1 MAGICSSFLF
11 VAPFSLTSCDSW
23 LDVVP
28 DDRISET
35 VVFDEQ
41 RGYQKLLNG
50 LYSGMTSTTLYGRNL
65 TAGAVDVMAQYYN
78 TYNRS
83 DVYYDLTKYAYSTSA
98 AESLISGIWGKA
110 YSLISN
116 ANTLIDAI
124 DAADCPLIDRQKKRM
139 KGEALTVRAFIH
151 FDLLRLFGPVPTQL
165 SERAIPY
172 QTSSELTVQP
182 FETGTQILAKIKA
195 DLTEAVGLLK
205 ESEPLLMP
213 DKYESSDVESRPFRM
228 NYYAAKAVLARV
240 YLWEGNKSDAYDAA
254 VEVIDEA
261 SAEFPFVTNE
271 EATGLN
277 PDRLFTS
284 EVLFS
289 LYNTSRER
297 DLYNALFSPVLT
309 QSQRLYPAG
318 SLSTGRLQEWYDDQ
332 NDYRYK
338 IWAVDQE
345 NLYCQKY
352 RLNDT
357 ESDTYVNHTV
367 PLLRMSEMY
376 LIAAECAS
384 DTDAADTWLNTLRNH
399 RNSFTVEVR
408 SDNLEDLL
416 ALEYRKEFWGEGQ
429 MFYYLKRHVME
440 RVPDGTKESGTIS
453 MEPGYYVLPLPDSE
467 TSMREGLD
475 K

>member
-35 VVFDEQ
+35 VVFEEQ
-41 RGYQKLLNG
+41 KGYQKLLNG

-65 TAGAVDVMAQYYN
+65 SVGAVDVMAQYYN
-78 TYNRS
+78 TS
-83 DVYYDLTKYAYSTSA
+83 SMSSVYYDLAKYGYSTSA
-98 AESLISGIWGKA
+98 SESLMSGIWGKA

-116 ANTLIDAI
+116 ANTLIGAI
-124 DAADCPLIDRQKKRM
+124 DNPDCPLIDRQKKRM

-165 SERAIPY
+165 SEQAIPY
-172 QTSSELTVQP
+172 QTSGELAVQP
-182 FETGTQILAKIKA
+182 IETGTQILAKIKA

-213 DKYESSDVESRPFRM
+213 DKYESSDVDSRPFRM

-240 YLWEGNKSDAYDAA
+240 YLWEGNKEDAYDTA
-254 VEVIDEA
+254 VEVINEG

-297 DLYNALFSPVLT
+297 NLYNELFSPVLGI
-309 QSQRLYPAG
+309 SQRLFPSGAIG
-318 SLSTGRLQEWYDDQ
+318 SGRLEEWYDDQ

-338 IWAVDQE
+338 IWAVDQQ

-352 RLNDT
+352 RPIET
-357 ESDTYVNHTV
+357 DTYINYTV

-384 DTDAADTWLNTLRNH
+384 DTDAAGTWLNTLRNQ
-399 RNSFTVEVR
+399 RNSFTVEVS
-408 SDNLEDLL
+408 SDNLGDLL
-416 ALEYRKEFWGEGQ
+416 TQEYRKEFWGEGQ

-440 RVPDGTKESGTIS
+440 KIPDGTKESGTIS
-453 MEPGYYVLPLPDSE
+453 MVPSYYVIPLPDGE
-467 TSMREGLD
+467 ASMREGLD
-475 K
+475 Q

>member
-28 DDRISET
+28 DDRFSET
-35 VVFDEQ
+35 VVFEEQ
-41 RGYQKLLNG
+41 KGYQKLLNG

-65 TAGAVDVMAQYYN
+65 SVGAVDVMAQYYN
-78 TYNRS
+78 TS
-83 DVYYDLTKYAYSTSA
+83 SMSSVYYDLAKYGYSTSA
-98 AESLISGIWGKA
+98 SESLMSGIWGKA

-116 ANTLIDAI
+116 ANTLIGAI
-124 DAADCPLIDRQKKRM
+124 DNPDCPLIDRQKKRM

-165 SERAIPY
+165 SEQAIPY
-172 QTSSELTVQP
+172 QTSGELAVQP
-182 FETGTQILAKIKA
+182 IETGTQILAKIKA

-213 DKYESSDVESRPFRM
+213 DKYESSDVDSRPFRM

-240 YLWEGNKSDAYDAA
+240 YLWEGNKEDAYDTA
-254 VEVIDEA
+254 VEVINEG

-297 DLYNALFSPVLT
+297 NLYNELFSPVLGI
-309 QSQRLYPAG
+309 SQRLFPSGAIG
-318 SLSTGRLQEWYDDQ
+318 SGRLEEWYDDQ

-338 IWAVDQE
+338 IWAVDQQ

-352 RLNDT
+352 RPIET
-357 ESDTYVNHTV
+357 DTYINYTV
-367 PLLRMSEMY
+367 PLIRMSEMY

-384 DTDAADTWLNTLRNH
+384 DTDAAGTWLNTLRNQ
-399 RNSFTVEVR
+399 RNSFTVEVS
-408 SDNLEDLL
+408 SDNLGDLL
-416 ALEYRKEFWGEGQ
+416 TQEYRKEFWGEGQ

-440 RVPDGTKESGTIS
+440 KIPDGTKESGTIS
-453 MEPGYYVLPLPDSE
+453 MVPSYYVIPLPDGE
-467 TSMREGLD
+467 ASMREGLD
-475 K
+475 Q

>member
-35 VVFDEQ
+35 VVFEEQ
-41 RGYQKLLNG
+41 KGYQKLLNG

-65 TAGAVDVMAQYYN
+65 SVGAVDVMAQYYN
-78 TYNRS
+78 TS
-83 DVYYDLTKYAYSTSA
+83 SMSSVYYDLAKYGYSTSA
-98 AESLISGIWGKA
+98 SKSLMSGIWGNA

-116 ANTLIDAI
+116 ANTLIGAI
-124 DAADCPLIDRQKKRM
+124 DNPDCPLIDRQKKRM

-172 QTSSELTVQP
+172 QTSGELTVQP
-182 FETGTQILAKIKA
+182 IETGTQILAKIKA
-195 DLTEAVGLLK
+195 DLTEAIGLLK

-213 DKYESSDVESRPFRM
+213 DKYESSDVDSRPFRM

-240 YLWEGNKSDAYDAA
+240 YLWEGNKEDAYDTA
-254 VEVIDEA
+254 VEVINEG
-261 SAEFPFVTNE
+261 SAEFPFVTE
-271 EATGLN
+271 AEATGLN

-297 DLYNALFSPVLT
+297 NLYNALFSPVLGLD
-309 QSQRLYPAG
+309 QRLFPSGAIG
-318 SLSTGRLQEWYDDQ
+318 SGRLEEWYDDQ

-338 IWAVDQE
+338 IWAVDQQ

-352 RLNDT
+352 RPIET
-357 ESDTYVNHTV
+357 DTYINYTV

-384 DTDAADTWLNTLRNH
+384 DTDAAGTWLNTLRNQ
-399 RNSFTVEVR
+399 RNSFTVEVS

-429 MFYYLKRHVME
+429 MFYYLKRHVVE
-440 RVPDGTKESGTIS
+440 KIPDGTKESGTIS
-453 MEPGYYVLPLPDSE
+453 MVPSYYVIPLPDGE
-467 TSMREGLD
+467 ASMREGLD
-475 K
+475 Q

>member
-35 VVFDEQ
+35 VVFEEQ
-41 RGYQKLLNG
+41 KGYQKLLNG

-65 TAGAVDVMAQYYN
+65 SVGAVDVMAQYYN
-78 TYNRS
+78 TS
-83 DVYYDLTKYAYSTSA
+83 SMSSVYYDLAKYGYSTSA
-98 AESLISGIWGKA
+98 SESLMSGIWGKA

-116 ANTLIDAI
+116 ANTLIGAI
-124 DAADCPLIDRQKKRM
+124 DNPDCPLIDRQKKRM

-165 SERAIPY
+165 SEQAIPY
-172 QTSSELTVQP
+172 QTSGELAVQP
-182 FETGTQILAKIKA
+182 IETGTQILAKIKA

-240 YLWEGNKSDAYDAA
+240 YLWEGNKEDAYDTA
-254 VEVIDEA
+254 VEVINEG

-297 DLYNALFSPVLT
+297 NLYNELFSPVLGI
-309 QSQRLYPAG
+309 SQRLFPSGAIG
-318 SLSTGRLQEWYDDQ
+318 SGRLEEWYDDQ

-352 RLNDT
+352 RPIET
-357 ESDTYVNHTV
+357 DTYINYTV
-367 PLLRMSEMY
+367 PLIRMSEMY

-384 DTDAADTWLNTLRNH
+384 DTDAAGTWLNTLRNQ
-399 RNSFTVEVR
+399 RNSFTVEVS
-408 SDNLEDLL
+408 SDNLGDLL
-416 ALEYRKEFWGEGQ
+416 TQEYRKEFWGEGQ

-440 RVPDGTKESGTIS
+440 KIPDGTKESGTIS
-453 MEPGYYVLPLPDSE
+453 MVPSYYVIPLPDGE
-467 TSMREGLD
+467 ASMREGLD
-475 K
+475 Q

>member
-35 VVFDEQ
+35 VVFEEQ
-41 RGYQKLLNG
+41 KGYQKLLNG

-65 TAGAVDVMAQYYN
+65 SVGAVDVMAQYYN
-78 TYNRS
+78 TS
-83 DVYYDLTKYAYSTSA
+83 SMSSVYYDLAKYGYSTSA
-98 AESLISGIWGKA
+98 SESLMSGIWGKA

-116 ANTLIDAI
+116 ANTLIGAI
-124 DAADCPLIDRQKKRM
+124 DNPDCPLIDRQKKRM

-165 SERAIPY
+165 SEQAIPY
-172 QTSSELTVQP
+172 QTSGELAVQP
-182 FETGTQILAKIKA
+182 IETGTQILAKIKA

-213 DKYESSDVESRPFRM
+213 DKYESSDVDSRPFRM

-240 YLWEGNKSDAYDAA
+240 YLWEGNKEDAYDTA
-254 VEVIDEA
+254 VEVINEG

-297 DLYNALFSPVLT
+297 NLYNELFSPVLGI
-309 QSQRLYPAG
+309 SQRLFPSGAIG
-318 SLSTGRLQEWYDDQ
+318 SGRLEEWYDDQ

-338 IWAVDQE
+338 IWAVDQQ

-352 RLNDT
+352 RPIET
-357 ESDTYVNHTV
+357 DTYINYTV
-367 PLLRMSEMY
+367 PLIRMSEMY

-384 DTDAADTWLNTLRNH
+384 DTDAAGTWLNTLRNQ
-399 RNSFTVEVR
+399 RNSFTVEVS
-408 SDNLEDLL
+408 SDNLGDLL
-416 ALEYRKEFWGEGQ
+416 TQEYRKEFWGEGQ

-440 RVPDGTKESGTIS
+440 KIPDGTKESGTIS
-453 MEPGYYVLPLPDSE
+453 MVPSYYVIPLPDGE
-467 TSMREGLD
+467 ASMREGLD
-475 K
+475 Q